1 MNKYV
6 TYISHPSISFIISIY
21 LFLIYL
27 YLDVPKELCFY
38 FMFVL
43 FTEKQN
49 VIQLK
54 KAQGVMNTH
63 FLSPNT

>member
-1 MNKYV
+1 MSQKNCVKKM
-6 TYISHPSISFIISIY
+6 SHHGPFPTAVMY
-21 LFLIYL
+21 NF
-27 YLDVPKELCFY
+27 FY